1 MLLERNSADDQKMA
15 ETIRVDAMSIA
26 TELGMPWLVDRIIH
40 QNELL
45 ALRAS
50 AAKPDYPAGLTHRE
64 VEVVNVMAQGKTSIE
79 IAEELVISRHT
90 VARHTTNFYTKINA
104 RNWAEATAFALNQL
118 VPPDQGDPDK

>member
-1 MLLERNSADDQKMA
+1 
-15 ETIRVDAMSIA
+15 MSIA
-26 TELGMPWLVDRIIH
+26 TELGMQWLVDRIIH

-50 AAKPDYPAGLTHRE
+50 AAKPDYPTGLMLRE
-64 VEVVNVMAQGKTSIE
+64 VEVVNLMAQGKTSIE

-90 VARHTTNFYTKINA
+90 VTRHTTNFYTKINA

-118 VPPDQGDPDK
+118 FPPDQGDPDK

>member
-1 MLLERNSADDQKMA
+1 
-15 ETIRVDAMSIA
+15 MSIA
-26 TELGMPWLVDRIIH
+26 TELGMQWLVDRIIH

-50 AAKPDYPAGLTHRE
+50 AAKPDYPAGLTLRE
-64 VEVVNVMAQGKTSIE
+64 VEVVNLMAQGKMAQGKTSIE

-90 VARHTTNFYTKINA
+90 VTRHTTNFYTKINA

-118 VPPDQGDPDK
+118 FPPDQGDPDK